1 MRLSGGSLASDGDA
15 NGVADEILQHP
26 GEKSGRMPGKSI
38 PAHTGRLGEEVMI
51 LGQNIIRNIK
61 FKVLL
66 Q

>member
-1 MRLSGGSLASDGDA
+1 
-15 NGVADEILQHP
+15 
-26 GEKSGRMPGKSI
+26 MPGKSI
-38 PAHTGRLGEEVMI
+38 PAHAGRLGEEVII